1 MLVLTLGA
9 EEHENMIGLRD
20 IEAARRRL
28 QGVAL
33 RTPLVPCPRGE
44 QDRALY
50 FKPESLQPT
59 GAFKLRGAYNKISS
73 LSPEDRRRGVVA
85 HSSGNHAQA
94 VAYAALA
101 LGVKATIVM
110 PLGASRVKLDATAE
124 LGAEVV
130 LVGPGSAERSRKAE
144 ELAEEH
150 GYVPVPPYDDEVLIA
165 GQGTIGAEILEDL
178 PDVGTV
184 LVPVSGGGLIGGIS
198 AAIKLARPDV
208 RVIGVEPE
216 LAADARA
223 SLESGS
229 LVEFPAD
236 RVART
241 VADGLRVQKLG
252 EAPFEHIRTFVD
264 DILAVTERE
273 ILEAMRRLVLRVRL
287 VAEPSGAVTFAAYL
301 FHREELPTSRLTVAV
316 ISGGNVEVGLLA
328 EVLSTSYG
336 RGSRSA
342 RRGLDRITDVES
354 TERVVDQ
361 VASEDGPK
369 LGLSVS
375 RERTQRLVA
384 AGACS
389 LVDRGYCAARTR
401 LCHSEW
407 YAPYPEPAPAVFG
420 VGHAASDDEV
430 GPEAVHGQRV
440 F

>member
-1 MLVLTLGA
+1 MLVLTFGA
-9 EEHENMIGLRD
+9 QEHENMIGLRD

-33 RTPLVPCPRGE
+33 RTPLVPCPRSE

-110 PLGASRVKLDATAE
+110 PRGASRVKLDATAE

-144 ELAEEH
+144 ELAEEL

-165 GQGTIGAEILEDL
+165 GQGTIGAEILEYL
-178 PDVGTV
+178 PDVRTV

-198 AAIKLARPDV
+198 AAIKLARPEV

-223 SLESGS
+223 SLESGRV
-229 LVEFPAD
+229 VEFPAD
-236 RVART
+236 QVART

-252 EAPFEHIRTFVD
+252 EAPFEHIRAFVD
-264 DILAVTERE
+264 DIVAVTERE
-273 ILEAMRRLVLRVRL
+273 ILEAMRRLALRVRL

-301 FHREELPTSRLTVAV
+301 FHREELPASRLTVAV
-316 ISGGNVEVGLLA
+316 ISGGNVEPDLLA
-328 EVLSTSYG
+328 DVLAD
-336 RGSRSA
+336 SA
-342 RRGLDRITDVES
+342 FGGVRN
-354 TERVVDQ
+354 
-361 VASEDGPK
+361 
-369 LGLSVS
+369 
-375 RERTQRLVA
+375 
-384 AGACS
+384 
-389 LVDRGYCAARTR
+389 AAR
-401 LCHSEW
+401 
-407 YAPYPEPAPAVFG
+407 
-420 VGHAASDDEV
+420 
-430 GPEAVHGQRV
+430 
-440 F
+440 

>member
-1 MLVLTLGA
+1 
-9 EEHENMIGLRD
+9 MITPDDLRL
-20 IEAARRRL
+20 AQRRVR
-28 QGVAL
+28 GVAL

-44 QDRALY
+44 EGRVLY
-50 FKPESLQPT
+50 LKAENLQPT

-110 PLGASRVKLDATAE
+110 PRRASLVKLDATAE

-130 LVGPGSAERSRKAE
+130 LVGPGSTERSRKAE

-150 GYVPVPPYDDEVLIA
+150 GYVPVPPYDDEVLMA

-178 PDVGTV
+178 PDVETV

-198 AAIKLARPDV
+198 AAIKLARPEV

-223 SLESGS
+223 SLKSGR
-229 LVEFPAD
+229 LVEFPAAQ
-236 RVART
+236 VART

-252 EAPFEHIRTFVD
+252 ETPFEHIRTFVD
-264 DILAVTERE
+264 DIVAVSEEE

-316 ISGGNVEVGLLA
+316 ISGGNVEPGLLA
-328 EVLSTSYG
+328 EVLSTS
-336 RGSRSA
+336 
-342 RRGLDRITDVES
+342 
-354 TERVVDQ
+354 
-361 VASEDGPK
+361 
-369 LGLSVS
+369 
-375 RERTQRLVA
+375 
-384 AGACS
+384 
-389 LVDRGYCAARTR
+389 
-401 LCHSEW
+401 
-407 YAPYPEPAPAVFG
+407 
-420 VGHAASDDEV
+420 
-430 GPEAVHGQRV
+430 
-440 F
+440 